1 MPSETSSI
9 KVVQR
14 RRTFQIERLCE
25 ADPRK
30 QRAFFSSPRTL
41 SHMNN
46 NIDDDN
52 NNQNTPVD
60 FER

>member
-14 RRTFQIERLCE
+14 RHTFQIERLYE

-30 QRAFFSSPRTL
+30 QWTFFSSPRTL

-52 NNQNTPVD
+52 NNQNMPVD